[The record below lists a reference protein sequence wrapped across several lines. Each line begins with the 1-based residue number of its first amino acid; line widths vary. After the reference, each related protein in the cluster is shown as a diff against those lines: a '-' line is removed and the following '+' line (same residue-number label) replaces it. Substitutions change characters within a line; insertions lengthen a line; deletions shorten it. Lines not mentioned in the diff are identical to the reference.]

1 MDIMKSIY
9 MDIMKS
15 IYYVLTVLII
25 LSFAS
30 CGKDDAEKTPYDLS
44 FARTNYNITY
54 RDWNKIKGGGIIPY
68 SIPILEGNGDYE
80 IISSDESTI
89 TAEYS
94 PTGNDFGSIALYPKK
109 SGNATITVT
118 DKFTGQSKVLNFTI
132 YNSYISFTLFDIEPR
147 VNIADE
153 AQKIAIEND
162 LKNKS
167 SIPERETY
175 MFVQNS
181 SSTLYKFAS
190 PEEMK
195 KGEYTHVGNYSI
207 EDQSGSYFFTFE
219 FADETQKYRI
229 DKATFTAPL
238 LTFFGVDVNNETRLN
253 FQEKEYFLYENF
265 TDDYKT
271 QYPDLASARI
281 VYYLYGNGGG
291 HEVDVPLKLLED
303 LN

>member
-1 MDIMKSIY
+1 MNVMKVNF
-9 MDIMKS
+9 
-15 IYYVLTVLII
+15 YVLSIFAII
-25 LSFAS
+25 FMFVA
-30 CGKDDAEKTPYDLS
+30 CEKNDGEKTTYDLS
-44 FARTNYNITY
+44 FAKTNYNITY
-54 RDWNKIKGGGIIPY
+54 RDWNKIKGGGIIPKF
-68 SIPILEGNGDYE
+68 IPILEGNGDYE

-89 TAEYS
+89 MAEYTQFDGGS
-94 PTGNDFGSIALYPKK
+94 DFGSIALYPKK

-118 DKFTGQSKVLNFTI
+118 DKLTGQSKVLNFTI
-132 YNSYISFTLFDIEPR
+132 YNAYISFTLFDIEPR

-167 SIPERETY
+167 SIPKRETY

-195 KGEYTHVGNYSI
+195 KGEYIHVGNYSL
-207 EDQSGSYFFTFE
+207 EEQSGSYFFTFE

-229 DKATFTAPL
+229 DERSFTAPL

-253 FQEKEYFLYENF
+253 FPAEKEYLLYEYF

-271 QYPDLASARI
+271 EYPDLASARI
-281 VYYLYGNGGG
+281 VYYLYLSGGG
-291 HEVDVPLKLLED
+291 HEVDVPVKLLLEEQ
-303 LN
+303 